1 MDKLFVYGTL
11 LDESL
16 VRELLGRVP
25 PSQPAMLKGFRLGR
39 HPTVP
44 HATAE
49 LDPAASI
56 PGRVY
61 EGLTVEELE
70 RVDRYE
76 GVPEGLFTRVGVTV
90 EVGPWRADAWMYT
103 KP

>member
-16 VRELLGRVP
+16 VRELIGRVP
-25 PSQPAMLKGFRLGR
+25 PSQSATLKGFRVGR
-39 HPTVP
+39 HPAAP
-44 HATAE
+44 HAVAE
-49 LDPAASI
+49 LEAAASI
-56 PGRVY
+56 AGKLY
-61 EGLTVEELE
+61 EGLTVEELA
-70 RVDRYE
+70 RIDRYE
-76 GVPEGLFTRVGVTV
+76 EVPEGLFVRVAVTV